1 MENIVIDNATYLV
14 GRVFIGNKNVS
25 ALIQSR
31 IENENSHVLPFNNKG
46 FKIMCCVK
54 HIANVVIK
62 EK

>member
-31 IENENSHVLPFNNKG
+31 IENENSHVLPLTKSASPSYNNDG
-46 FKIMCCVK
+46 TQV
-54 HIANVVIK
+54 
-62 EK
+62 